1 MAGKR
6 MARKKD
12 VKVFRAAY
20 KKTKRLNKVTGMQ
33 QGGTRL

>member
-6 MARKKD
+6 MPKGKD
-12 VKVFRAAY
+12 IKVFRQAY
-20 KKTKRLNKVTGMQ
+20 KKTKRLNKVTGMK